1 MMYNGLSGAYK
12 APRKEANNMTTGKLL
27 EEKIQQ
33 SGLKKVFIAEKLGVS
48 TTTLTALINNNAEFK
63 ASQIVAMCQ
72 ILNIQHDDE
81 IKAIFFAQA
90 GA

>member
-1 MMYNGLSGAYK
+1 
-12 APRKEANNMTTGKLL
+12 MTNGKLL

-33 SGLKKVFIAEKLGVS
+33 SGLKKGFIAEKIGV
-48 TTTLTALINNNAEFK
+48 TPNTLTALINNNAEFK

-72 ILNIQHDDE
+72 VLNIQDDAE
-81 IKAIFFAQA
+81 IKAIFFAQL

>member
-1 MMYNGLSGAYK
+1 
-12 APRKEANNMTTGKLL
+12 MTNGKLL

-33 SGLKKVFIAEKLGVS
+33 SGLKKGFIAEKIGV
-48 TTTLTALINNNAEFK
+48 TPNTLTALINNNAEFK

-72 ILNIQHDDE
+72 VLNIQDDAE
-81 IKAIFFAQA
+81 IKAIFFAQP

>member
-1 MMYNGLSGAYK
+1 MGADGALK
-12 APRKEANNMTTGKLL
+12 APRKEESTMTNGKLL

-33 SGLKKVFIAEKLGVS
+33 SGLKKGFIAERIGV
-48 TTTLTALINNNAEFK
+48 TPNTLTALINNNAEFK

-72 ILNIQHDDE
+72 VLNIKDDDE
-81 IKAIFFAQA
+81 IKAIFFAQV

>member
-1 MMYNGLSGAYK
+1 
-12 APRKEANNMTTGKLL
+12 MTNGKLL

-33 SGLKKVFIAEKLGVS
+33 SGLKKGFIAERIGV
-48 TTTLTALINNNAEFK
+48 TPNTLTALINNNAEFK

-72 ILNIQHDDE
+72 VLNIKDDDE
-81 IKAIFFAQA
+81 IKAIFFAQV

>member
-1 MMYNGLSGAYK
+1 MVAVVHIKHQERRTKS
-12 APRKEANNMTTGKLL
+12 MTNGKLL

-33 SGLKKVFIAEKLGVS
+33 SGLKKGFIAEKIGV
-48 TTTLTALINNNAEFK
+48 TPNTLTALINNNAEFK

-72 ILNIQHDDE
+72 VLNIKDDDE
-81 IKAIFFAQA
+81 IKAIFFAQV

>member
-1 MMYNGLSGAYK
+1 MHIKHQERRTKS
-12 APRKEANNMTTGKLL
+12 MTNGKLL

-33 SGLKKVFIAEKLGVS
+33 SGLKKGFIAEKIGV
-48 TTTLTALINNNAEFK
+48 TPNTLTALINNNAEFK

-72 ILNIQHDDE
+72 VLNIKDDDE
-81 IKAIFFAQA
+81 IKAIFFAQV

>member
-1 MMYNGLSGAYK
+1 
-12 APRKEANNMTTGKLL
+12 MTSVVHKKHQERRTNTMTNGKLL

-33 SGLKKVFIAEKLGVS
+33 SGLKKGFIAEKLGVS

-63 ASQIVAMCQ
+63 ASQIVAMCNV
-72 ILNIQHDDE
+72 LNIHDDAE
-81 IKAIFFAQA
+81 IKAIFFAQV